1 MPMFGNIVALMKPP
15 APVMKEDFPPPI
27 NSIFS
32 SINITELAQKGREE
46 KLKQDKDDQ
55 DKKVSLMRSVEA
67 KAQGVL
73 DAMQIE
79 DESRENEEAK
89 KPDQDNEVVVPEK
102 KDEAAKLV
110 KGLFPQNILSSTI
123 IKKDDKD
130 DQQTPLSAA

>member
-1 MPMFGNIVALMKPP
+1 MPMFGNIDALMKPP
-15 APVMKEDFPPPI
+15 APAKKEDFPPPI

-46 KLKQDKDDQ
+46 KLKQERDDL
-55 DKKVSLMRSVEA
+55 DKKSSLMRSVEA

-79 DESRENEEAK
+79 GEDGELEAQ
-89 KPDQDNEVVVPEK
+89 KPDQKNEVAAEK
-102 KDEAAKLV
+102 KEEAAKLV

-130 DQQTPLSAA
+130 EQ